1 MMTIN
6 IIDSHI
12 ISITQIKGFLKVS
25 SSIKFKAVSKEEKY
39 QWIDDV
45 LTKFRYFGLR
55 KKNKGFVRNYIV
67 KMTGLSKS
75 QVDKID

>member
-12 ISITQIKGFLKVS
+12 ISITQIKEFLKVS
-25 SSIKFKAVSKEEKY
+25 SVIEFKAVSKEEKY

-45 LTKFRYFGLR
+45 LNRFKYFGLR

-75 QVDKID
+75 